1 MTQLHYLM
9 GQLQILYQGVF
20 RNKRF
25 AKISCCDRSGGMLHH
40 HHHHLPRDLINLQ
53 LDHPEHVRT
62 KKNNAAKLLDFLM
75 L

>member
-25 AKISCCDRSGGMLHH
+25 AKINFCDRPGGVFAPPK
-40 HHHHLPRDLINLQ
+40 PRGFSSFQQTITPNMYEQ
-53 LDHPEHVRT
+53 
-62 KKNNAAKLLDFLM
+62 KINAAKLLDFLM